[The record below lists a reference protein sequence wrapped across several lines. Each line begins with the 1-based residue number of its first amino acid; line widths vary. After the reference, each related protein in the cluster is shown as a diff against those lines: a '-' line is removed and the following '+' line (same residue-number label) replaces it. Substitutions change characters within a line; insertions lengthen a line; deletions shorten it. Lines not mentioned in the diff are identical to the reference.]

1 MFAVSVI
8 FVTGARLWMWIRL
21 TRICFE
27 AAIGQDLGPSWKRHV
42 RVRSYL
48 TRGLS
53 VYELSK
59 YVDSTAEEHVVDL
72 MRFLYDRDLLR
83 LAQILD
89 ASVHELRDGDLST
102 ARQVTE

>member
-1 MFAVSVI
+1 MAFDVWGAKTVCLKLFSYFDCIGGIGMFAMGVI

-53 VYELSK
+53 VL
-59 YVDSTAEEHVVDL
+59 
-72 MRFLYDRDLLR
+72 
-83 LAQILD
+83 
-89 ASVHELRDGDLST
+89 
-102 ARQVTE
+102 